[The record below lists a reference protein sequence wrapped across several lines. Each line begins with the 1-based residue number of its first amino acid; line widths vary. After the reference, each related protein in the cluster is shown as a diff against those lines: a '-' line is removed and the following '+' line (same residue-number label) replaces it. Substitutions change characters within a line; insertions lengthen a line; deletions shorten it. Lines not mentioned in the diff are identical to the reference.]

1 MEKDPFN
8 NIYIQRYQENSL
20 PENPHQ
26 SNSLLVNY
34 PRKIPTQKIPIWNI
48 PTHAF
53 KYSQLSF

>member
-34 PRKIPTQKIPIWNI
+34 PRKIPTWNI

-53 KYSQLSF
+53 KYSQQSF